1 MRSSASIRTRLSA
14 WYAGAFALLLSAFAL
29 ASYAFLERATEQRID
44 EYLAETVGAVAGA
57 MEYERVSGKDY
68 DASAADVLEEFRM
81 QDIAITIF
89 DRSTNQMAMAN
100 LDQRRRATPPR
111 THAAQRL
118 PEMRTLLARTKP
130 SDGTSFVTGYSDAG
144 LVRVG
149 VLPYR
154 FGTRDIVIGAARSLE
169 SQETT
174 LREARYALGI
184 GIPLMLLVATAG
196 GSLLARKSLA
206 PVSAIA
212 EQAARIGATSLHERV
227 AVPNPRDELGRLAA
241 VLNDLLERL
250 DRSFGE
256 QRRFTADASHELRTP
271 VAIISG
277 EAELALSR
285 ADRSPAELRDALAR
299 VRAESDRLKRIVDD
313 LFLLARAEAG
323 DPIMVS
329 REVYLGEVA
338 ADSVRAVR
346 SLAERKA
353 VGLAFEGSEDLPFR
367 GDEALLR
374 RLFVN
379 LLDNAIK
386 YTPAG
391 GQVTMSAEQRNGHY
405 MVRVADTGPGIPREA
420 QPHIFDRFYRSD
432 RERRASATSG
442 AGLGLAIASWIASTH
457 GGDVSLE
464 RSDAAGSRFIVR
476 LPAPSGE

>member
-1 MRSSASIRTRLSA
+1 MIGASIRTRLSL

-29 ASYAFLERATEQRID
+29 ASYAFLEHATQQRID

-57 MEYERVSGKDY
+57 MEYERVAGKQFDTIA
-68 DASAADVLEEFRM
+68 DDVLEEFRL
-81 QDIAITIF
+81 QDIAVAIF
-89 DRSTNQMAMAN
+89 DRAQNRMLMID
-100 LDQRRRATPPR
+100 LGQRRRATPPR

-118 PEMRTLLARTKP
+118 PDFDTILA
-130 SDGTSFVTGYSDAG
+130 GTSPGQPTRFATGYGDAG
-144 LVRVG
+144 TVRVAA
-149 VLPYR
+149 LPYR
-154 FGTRDIVIGAARSLE
+154 LGDRDIVVGAARSLDA
-169 SQETT
+169 QEKT
-174 LREARYALGI
+174 LRDARYALGI
-184 GIPLMLLVATAG
+184 GIPLVLLVATLG
-196 GSLLARKSLA
+196 GSLLARKSLE

-212 EQAARIGATSLHERV
+212 EQAAQISATSLHERV

-250 DRSFGE
+250 DRSFEE

-285 ADRSPAELRDALAR
+285 TERSPVELRDALAR

-323 DPIMVS
+323 DPIMVPT
-329 REVYLGEVA
+329 EVYLDEVA

-346 SLAERKA
+346 SLAERKS
-353 VGLAFEGSEDLPFR
+353 VHLSFDGSEDLPFR

-386 YTPAG
+386 YTPSG
-391 GQVTMSAEQRNGHY
+391 GDVTLSAERRNGDY
-405 MVRVADTGPGIPREA
+405 LVRVTDTGPGIPPEA

-432 RERRASATSG
+432 RDRRASATSG
-442 AGLGLAIASWIASTH
+442 AGLGLAIAAWVAQTY
-457 GGDVSLE
+457 GGELSLE
-464 RSDAAGSRFIVR
+464 ASSSAGSQFAVR
-476 LPAPSGE
+476 LPAHS